1 MLNRYRN
8 VKTEDLLYLVGHEQK
23 HICDMGYHM
32 VLFPFLPWARLAPGE
47 LSWSPLEGVV
57 VRTTKGGSVALLY
70 HDAVG
75 ELIGGPISLL
85 SAVGSPFPFEGDGS
99 V

>member
-1 MLNRYRN
+1 M
-8 VKTEDLLYLVGHEQK
+8 
-23 HICDMGYHM
+23 
-32 VLFPFLPWARLAPGE
+32 FPFLPWARLAPGE
-47 LSWSPLEGVV
+47 LSWTPLEGVV